1 MGEGGV
7 DRERG
12 TVKGRKEYW
21 PKPDKGQGRQSQFQK
36 KKKNRK
42 EREVGPPAKIMK
54 GSDKKIGKIKGK
66 LVVKG
71 PTCQPREHSFHPK
84 RRLSCILER
93 LLWLPDENKDEQE
106 TVWLQS

>member
-36 KKKNRK
+36 KKKKNRK

-54 GSDKKIGKIKGK
+54 GSDKIGKIKGK

-84 RRLSCILER
+84 
-93 LLWLPDENKDEQE
+93 
-106 TVWLQS
+106 